1 MEGLG
6 RQGIPQPLDHRNVE
20 VVGGPRNVDEEEEE
34 EGEEVFEYA
43 WSVTAW
49 EDEAAR
55 ALQYKRD
62 LDMGL
67 FDDD

>member
-6 RQGIPQPLDHRNVE
+6 CQGILQPLDHRNVE
-20 VVGGPRNVDEEEEE
+20 VVGGPRDEDEDEEE

-43 WSVTAW
+43 WSVTTW
-49 EDEAAR
+49 EDKAAR

-67 FDDD
+67 FDDE